1 MIEGDEM
8 ARIPQQ
14 VIDEIREKTD
24 IVNIIGQYVQLKKA
38 GKNYTG
44 LCPFHE
50 ERTPSFSVASD
61 RQFYH
66 CFGCGRGGNVFN
78 FIQELEGLSFQEA
91 VVRVAEME
99 GIPLSSQ
106 YMTASKQVGHHK
118 NDYLY
123 QMNQQACEVYQ
134 HILKNTQ
141 IGQAAR
147 NYLEIRQLDRELL
160 EEFQIGFAPDRRDF
174 LVKVF
179 EQRGYT
185 KEQMAASGLFVQLE
199 NGNFMDRFYSR
210 VMFPIQD
217 EHGRIIAFSG
227 RYLPTDDE
235 ANDKRQPKYL
245 NSPEGEIFNKREV
258 LFNLHRAKATM
269 RKDQEVYLFEGFMDV
284 IAAYKSGIP
293 NGLASMG
300 TSLTEQQVRRIDKLV
315 HQVVLCY
322 DGDQAGQHAIYRAV
336 SLFEEQS
343 QLKMSIVSLP
353 ERLDPDEYVKKYGS
367 ESFVQLAQHSRQSV
381 FQFMMQ
387 YKRVGRNLEN
397 DQEQIAYLNELLIEL
412 KKVDSVIEQDRYL
425 NQLAIEFNVS
435 RDALQQ
441 QLSQIQLPSPVATVQ
456 YDLPVEPDVSVQQVP
471 KISVRVVV
479 KKTQLQK
486 AQELLLH
493 RLFNDPSLNKRL
505 KADEVFFIDEIYQ
518 EIYVLFDSIIE
529 GQDSFTI
536 QQFLDVLQENHLRG
550 KVVEIASMNVPKEMS
565 DQEWQ
570 DVIALINKHRIQ
582 ELLITKKN
590 EQQLAR
596 QQHQTDLE
604 LKLAVEIIQLT
615 KQLKQ
620 MSQ

>member
-1 MIEGDEM
+1 MIEGDKM

-61 RQFYH
+61 RQLYH
-66 CFGCGRGGNVFN
+66 CFGCGRGGNVFI
-78 FIQELEGLSFQEA
+78 FIQELEGVSFQEA

-106 YMTASKQVGHHK
+106 YMTATQQVGHNK

-134 HILKNTQ
+134 HILKNTK
-141 IGQAAR
+141 IGEVAR
-147 NYLEIRQLDRELL
+147 NYLKRRQLNSDLL

-174 LVKVF
+174 LVKVL

-185 KEQMAASGLFVQLE
+185 REQMAASGLFVQLE
-199 NGNFMDRFYSR
+199 DGRFMDRFYSR

-217 EHGRIIAFSG
+217 EQGRIIAFSG
-227 RYLPTDDE
+227 RYLPTNDE

-245 NSPEGEIFNKREV
+245 NSPEGEIFNKRDV
-258 LFNLHRAKATM
+258 LFNLHRAKSIM
-269 RKDQEVYLFEGFMDV
+269 RKTQEVYLFEGFMDV

-300 TSLTEQQVRRIDKLV
+300 TSLTKQQIRRMDKLV
-315 HQVVLCY
+315 NQVILCY

-343 QLKMSIVSLP
+343 QLNMSIVSLP
-353 ERLDPDEYVKKYGS
+353 DRLDPDEYVKKYGS
-367 ESFVQLAQHSRQSV
+367 ESFVQLAQHSRQAV
-381 FQFMMQ
+381 FQFMRQ

-425 NQLAIEFNVS
+425 NQLALEFNVS

-441 QLSQIQLPSPVATVQ
+441 QLSQIQLSSPVATAQ
-456 YDLPVEPDVSVQQVP
+456 YDLPVELEASDHHNPKLSVQ
-471 KISVRVVV
+471 VVV

-486 AQELLLH
+486 AQELLLY
-493 RLFNDPSLNKRL
+493 RLFNEPTLNQRL
-505 KADEVFFIDEIYQ
+505 KDEEVFFIDEIYQ
-518 EIYVLFDSIIE
+518 EIYVLFDSILE
-529 GQDSFTI
+529 GQGFFAV
-536 QQFLDVLQENHLRG
+536 QQFLDGLQENHLRG
-550 KVVEIASMNVPKEMS
+550 KVVEIASMNVPGEMI
-565 DQEWQ
+565 DQEWC
-570 DVIALINKHRIQ
+570 DVVMLIKKHRIQ

>member
-1 MIEGDEM
+1 MNEGDQM

-38 GKNYTG
+38 GKNYSG

-50 ERTPSFSVASD
+50 EHTPSFSVAGD
-61 RQFYH
+61 RQFYY

-78 FIQELEGLSFQEA
+78 FIQELEGVSFQEA

-99 GIPLSSQ
+99 GIPLSTQ
-106 YMTASKQVGHHK
+106 YTTAAKQASHNK

-141 IGQAAR
+141 IGEVAR
-147 NYLEIRQLDRELL
+147 TYLEKRQLDSELL

-185 KEQMAASGLFVQLE
+185 KEQMDASGLFIQLE
-199 NGNFMDRFYSR
+199 DGRFMDRFYSR

-227 RYLPTDDE
+227 RYLPTNDE

-258 LFNLHRAKATM
+258 LFNLHRAKGTM
-269 RKDQEVYLFEGFMDV
+269 RKNQEVYLFEGFMDV

-300 TSLTEQQVRRIDKLV
+300 TSLTDQQIRRMDKLV
-315 HQVVLCY
+315 NQVVLCY

-343 QLKMSIVSLP
+343 QLKILIVSLP

-387 YKRVGRNLEN
+387 YKRAGRNLEN
-397 DQEQIAYLNELLIEL
+397 DQEQITYLNELLFEL

-425 NQLAIEFNVS
+425 NQLALEFNVS

-441 QLSQIQLPSPVATVQ
+441 QLSEIQLPSSIATVQ
-456 YDLPVEPDVSVQQVP
+456 YDLPVEENVPVNQAP
-471 KISVRVVV
+471 KISVQVVV

-486 AQELLLH
+486 AQELLLY
-493 RLFNDPSLNKRL
+493 RLFNNPTLNQRL

-518 EIYVLFDSIIE
+518 EIYVLFDSILD
-529 GQDSFTI
+529 GQDTFTI

-550 KVVEIASMNVPKEMS
+550 KVVEIANMNVPKEMNE
-565 DQEWQ
+565 QEWH
-570 DVIALINKHRIQ
+570 DVITLIKKHRLQ

-604 LKLAVEIIQLT
+604 LRLAVEIIQLT

>member
-1 MIEGDEM
+1 MIEGDDM

-24 IVNIIGQYVQLKKA
+24 IVNIIGQYVQLKKS

-106 YMTASKQVGHHK
+106 YMTASKQVGHNK
-118 NDYLY
+118 NDSLY

-147 NYLEIRQLDRELL
+147 SYLEKRQLDSELL

-227 RYLPTDDE
+227 RYLPTDNE
-235 ANDKRQPKYL
+235 ADDKRQPKYL

-258 LFNLHRAKATM
+258 LFNLHRAKGTM
-269 RKDQEVYLFEGFMDV
+269 RKNQEAYLFEGFMDV

-300 TSLTEQQVRRIDKLV
+300 TSLTEQQIRRIDKLV

-322 DGDQAGQHAIYRAV
+322 DGDQAGQDAIYRAI

-353 ERLDPDEYVKKYGS
+353 ERLDPDEYVKKYGA

-381 FQFMMQ
+381 FQFMRQ
-387 YKRVGRNLEN
+387 YKRTGRNLEN
-397 DQEQIAYLNELLIEL
+397 DQEQITYLNELLIEL
-412 KKVDSVIEQDRYL
+412 KKVDSVIEQDKYL
-425 NQLAIEFNVS
+425 NQLALEFNVS

-456 YDLPVEPDVSVQQVP
+456 YDLPVEPDVSVSQVP
-471 KISVRVVV
+471 KISVQVVV

-486 AQELLLH
+486 AQELLLY

-518 EIYVLFDSIIE
+518 EIYVLFDSILE
-529 GQDSFTI
+529 GQGSFTI

-565 DQEWQ
+565 DQEWH
-570 DVIALINKHRIQ
+570 DVITLIKKHRIQ